1 MRSVKR
7 EIQGKMEDNHYCLG
21 LLQRR
26 MTTNIIFVI
35 CFAAILLVN
44 VNVMFTTSNP
54 KTHIALA
61 QEESAAK
68 LADSRSASG
77 GSSSSASGDNTGTTT
92 TSTEETGSSQMSPRY
107 LVYSNPDLGFRIS
120 YPAGSRVEE
129 PNNFDGV
136 LISIPGRGVA
146 GVSVLD
152 NRFSSVSDFAESDM
166 ASKSGSHPD
175 IRVVKTSQ
183 TTISGLPAEYT
194 ISAYTTDRGSMMKV
208 LNEYVI
214 GGDKA
219 YHLIFLTSGSVSAL
233 VPVVAPMLR
242 SFEISDVSSSS
253 TDGNTGSPSDSQD
266 TSSSRPLR
274 PTM

>member
-1 MRSVKR
+1 MRSKGR
-7 EIQGKMEDNHYCLG
+7 WIQGKMEDNHYCVC
-21 LLQRR
+21 LLRHR

-44 VNVMFTTSNP
+44 VNVVFTTSNL

-61 QEESAAK
+61 QEESAAE
-68 LADSRSASG
+68 LADSSSASG
-77 GSSSSASGDNTGTTT
+77 GSSSALGDNTGTTT
-92 TSTEETGSSQMSPRY
+92 TPTEETGSSQMTPRY

-129 PNNFDGV
+129 ANDFDGV
-136 LISIPGRGVA
+136 LVSIPGRGVA

-175 IRVVKTSQ
+175 IKVVGPSQ

-194 ISAYTTDRGSMMKV
+194 ISEYTDDRGSMMKV

-214 GGDKA
+214 GGNKA

-253 TDGNTGSPSDSQD
+253 TDGNTGAPSDSQD

>member
-1 MRSVKR
+1 MRSKKR
-7 EIQGKMEDNHYCLG
+7 EIQRKVEDNHYCLG
-21 LLQRR
+21 SLQHSL
-26 MTTNIIFVI
+26 TTNIIFAI
-35 CFAAILLVN
+35 CFAALLLVN
-44 VNVMFTTSNP
+44 VNAVFTTSP
-54 KTHIALA
+54 LKTHLALA
-61 QEESAAK
+61 QEESAAE
-68 LADSRSASG
+68 LAD
-77 GSSSSASGDNTGTTT
+77 SSSASGDNTGTTT
-92 TSTEETGSSQMSPRY
+92 TSTEGTGTSQMSPRY

-129 PNNFDGV
+129 PNDFDGV
-136 LISIPGRGVA
+136 LISIPGRGAA

-166 ASKSGSHPD
+166 GRASGSHPD
-175 IRVVKTSQ
+175 IRVVRTSQ
-183 TTISGLPAEYT
+183 TTLSGLPAEYT
-194 ISAYTTDRGSMMKV
+194 ISAYTDDRGSMMKV